1 MGSNHSL
8 DGLASEF
15 QPAPHVNG
23 ARMPVWRLVMLRIVE
38 VVSPIVLAGFPY
50 YCVAKPL
57 YLRREF
63 HFDGKF
69 VVCGFIAL
77 TSDGFLNGQQYI
89 FAWNSYAVNRES
101 WAAFMPFHDPDAPMH
116 YTGRCSKARPCA
128 CASAPAW
135 PSSGASCS
143 ASCGAAGRA

>member
-1 MGSNHSL
+1 M
-8 DGLASEF
+8 ASPTEF

-38 VVSPIVLAGFPY
+38 VVSTIVLAGFPY
-50 YCVAKPL
+50 YYVAKPL

-63 HFDGKF
+63 HLDGKF
-69 VVCGFIAL
+69 VVGGFIAL

-101 WAAFMPFHDPDAPMH
+101 WAAFMPSHDPDAPTH
-116 YTGRCSKARPCA
+116 YTESLLRGPPMCVYFCA
-128 CASAPAW
+128 GVAIVGC
-135 PSSGASCS
+135 
-143 ASCGAAGRA
+143 